1 MSSNLNIRIPEWL
14 DKICA
19 WPMMRYRELKYGY
32 TFRKIELGE
41 SEFTIVEP
49 PDYYRYGKFKWFLY
63 GTGYK
68 LYAVREIRIGIN
80 KTRRSYLH
88 REIIK
93 PRKGKIVDHQN
104 GNGLDNRRANLRP
117 ATQSQNMINRPK
129 KPNTASKYRGVR
141 WDKSRNYWYAE
152 IVFRYKGRRIRK
164 YLGSFKNEIDAA
176 RAYDRAALKYHG
188 EFAKL
193 NFPKEIERSPKRLNL
208 RNAAR
213 SPAESRLPRESRFTG
228 RLANWLGAH
237 LNFPSEAKVP
247 EK

>member
-32 TFRKIELGE
+32 TFRKIYLGE
-41 SEFTIVEP
+41 GEFTIVEP

-141 WDKSRNYWYAE
+141 WDKSRHYWYAE

-164 YLGSFKNEIDAA
+164 YLGSFKNEVEAA
-176 RAYDRAALKYHG
+176 KAYDEAAKKYHG
-188 EFAKL
+188 EFARL
-193 NFPKEIERSPKRLNL
+193 NFQE
-208 RNAAR
+208 
-213 SPAESRLPRESRFTG
+213 
-228 RLANWLGAH
+228 
-237 LNFPSEAKVP
+237 
-247 EK
+247 